1 MNVFLIFI
9 NILNAASYKLL
20 SYSELNTTTITYYPC
35 PSISPLLQRA
45 TIDVM
50 KDLNDFNMFD
60 FQLRE
65 QTKAEGLNYFNTICN
80 KEIDGYGYCS
90 HYPTYS
96 SETDIVIANK
106 ILYYDTNLYNIVL
119 HELLHSIGLDHTTDK
134 GIMNN
139 SVKVNEDYSII
150 RDNTQMY
157 LSVDDYNGF
166 SFVYDTLT
174 KREIEIEKNMTCKK
188 RKIIQLLRDCV

>member
-1 MNVFLIFI
+1 MNVYLFFSSII
-9 NILNAASYKLL
+9 SVASYKLL
-20 SYSELNTTTITYYPC
+20 SYNNLTATEIVFYPC
-35 PSISPLLQRA
+35 HSISSLLTTA
-45 TIDVM
+45 TKDVM
-50 KDLNDFNMFD
+50 NDLNEYNMFD

-65 QTKAEGLNYFNTICN
+65 QTKPEGLNYINTICN
-80 KEIDGYGYCS
+80 KEIEGYGYCS

-96 SETDIVIANK
+96 NETDITIANK

-119 HELLHSIGLDHTTDK
+119 HELLHSIGLDHTTDQ

-150 RDNTQMY
+150 RDNTRMY

-166 SFVYDTLT
+166 SFVYNEIE
-174 KREIEIEKNMTCKK
+174 KREIEIEKDMGCKK
-188 RKIIQLLRDCV
+188 RKIIQLLRECV